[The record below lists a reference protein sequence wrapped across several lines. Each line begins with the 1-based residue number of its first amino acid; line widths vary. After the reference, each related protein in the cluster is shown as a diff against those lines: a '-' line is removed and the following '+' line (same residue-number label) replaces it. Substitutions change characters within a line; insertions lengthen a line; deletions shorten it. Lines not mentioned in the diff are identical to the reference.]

1 MPVSKGGGSKMVAD
15 RRTQIFIWVAWFV
28 IFPIGLWTAYKIS
41 PPTQFYHHFDFIV
54 TTGLSCIVALIPI
67 VVNQIPF
74 SVTQWLTLFVFLKYG
89 LFAEGILA
97 QIITFIV
104 LLRLRLPKEKRY
116 NFPLNSIMFMI
127 VSLVSGVIFY
137 IIGGEHVQA
146 GNLTINFVVPAGL
159 YMASYF
165 MINQILFTGAFS
177 LLYKTRKPLITK
189 AFLWEGLMHLI
200 AFPVGITLFFL
211 YDLVGVSSFLL
222 VGAPIICTQLILLKY
237 NTSKEINQYLQ
248 EAVETGHR
256 LTERLKSD
264 EVLNTFIDHLLN
276 MFPADYLY
284 IFDHMND
291 DRLQLVRCYENGE
304 FITRKFSSIKKG
316 EGIIGQVW
324 ATGQFAF
331 YRDKQQWKNINTE
344 GIPEE
349 VESVLVVPII
359 KNNAVSG
366 VLFLGTQNKV
376 NDYQKYHLMIL
387 DILCSY
393 LAVALENARHYE
405 KTKKE
410 SERDPLTKLYNAR
423 VCRRELRDAF
433 NRLRIGRIKYISLLM
448 LDIDYF
454 KSINDQYGHQ
464 SGNEILIQMSDLL
477 RKIVGNQGTLTRYG
491 GEEFIIILP
500 DVKKDE
506 AIQMGESIRQTIEN
520 YPFHMHDNLAD
531 ERKTI
536 STKITVSI
544 GVASAPADTDNAI
557 SLIRYADRALYLGAK
572 RVGRNKVAEYIG

>member
-1 MPVSKGGGSKMVAD
+1 MVAD
-15 RRTQIFIWVAWFV
+15 RRTQIFIWVAWLAV
-28 IFPIGLWTAYKIS
+28 FPIGLWTAYKIS
-41 PPTQFYHHFDFIV
+41 PPTQFYHHFDFLV

-137 IIGGEHVQA
+137 IFGGEHIQA
-146 GNLTINFVVPAGL
+146 ENLTINFVVLAGL
-159 YMASYF
+159 YMVSYF

-291 DRLQLVRCYENGE
+291 DRLQVVRCYENGE

-410 SERDPLTKLYNAR
+410 SERDPLTKQYNAR
-423 VCRRELRDAF
+423 VCRRKLRDAF
-433 NRLRIGRIKYISLLM
+433 NRLHIGKLKCISLLM

-500 DVKKDE
+500 DIKKDS

-520 YPFHMHDNLAD
+520 YPFHIHDNLTD
-531 ERKTI
+531 ERKTL
-536 STKITVSI
+536 SKKITVSI
-544 GVASAPADTDNAI
+544 GIASAPADTDNAI

-572 RVGRNKVAEYIG
+572 RVGRNKVAEYVG

>member
-1 MPVSKGGGSKMVAD
+1 MVAD

-89 LFAEGILA
+89 LFAEAILA

-137 IIGGEHVQA
+137 IFGGEHIQA
-146 GNLTINFVVPAGL
+146 ENLTINFVVLAGL
-159 YMASYF
+159 YMVSYF

-291 DRLQLVRCYENGE
+291 DRLQVVRCYENGE

-349 VESVLVVPII
+349 MESVLVVPII
-359 KNNAVSG
+359 KNNLVSG

-376 NDYQKYHLMIL
+376 DYQKYHLMIL

-433 NRLRIGRIKYISLLM
+433 NRLHIGKLKCISLLM

-500 DVKKDE
+500 DIKKDE

-520 YPFHMHDNLAD
+520 YPFHMHDNLTD
-531 ERKTI
+531 ERKTL
-536 STKITVSI
+536 SKKITVSI
-544 GVASAPADTDNAI
+544 GIASAPADTDDAI

>member
-1 MPVSKGGGSKMVAD
+1 MVVD
-15 RRTQIFIWVAWFV
+15 RRTQIFIWVAWLAV
-28 IFPIGLWTAYKIS
+28 FPIGLWTAYKIS
-41 PPTQFYHHFDFIV
+41 PPTHFYHHFDFLV

-146 GNLTINFVVPAGL
+146 GNLTINFVVLAGL

-200 AFPVGITLFFL
+200 AFPVGITLIFL

-222 VGAPIICTQLILLKY
+222 VGAPIISTQLILLKY

-349 VESVLVVPII
+349 MESVLVVPII

-423 VCRRELRDAF
+423 VCRRELRDGF
-433 NRLRIGRIKYISLLM
+433 NRLHTGKIKCISLLM

-477 RKIVGNQGTLTRYG
+477 REIVGNRGTLTRYG

-500 DVKKDE
+500 DVKKEE
-506 AIQMGESIRQTIEN
+506 AIQIGESIRQTIEN
-520 YPFHMHDNLAD
+520 FSFYMHDNLAD

-572 RVGRNKVAEYIG
+572 RVGRNRVAEYVG

>member
-1 MPVSKGGGSKMVAD
+1 MVVD
-15 RRTQIFIWVAWFV
+15 RRTQIFIWVAWLAV
-28 IFPIGLWTAYKIS
+28 FPIGLWTAYKIS
-41 PPTQFYHHFDFIV
+41 PPTHFYHHFDFLV

-146 GNLTINFVVPAGL
+146 GNLTINFVVLAGL

-200 AFPVGITLFFL
+200 AFPVGITLIFL

-222 VGAPIICTQLILLKY
+222 VGAPIISTQLILLKY

-349 VESVLVVPII
+349 MESVLVVPII

-423 VCRRELRDAF
+423 VCRRELRDGF
-433 NRLRIGRIKYISLLM
+433 NRLHTGKIKCISLLM

-477 RKIVGNQGTLTRYG
+477 REIVGNRGTLTRYG

-500 DVKKDE
+500 DVKKEE
-506 AIQMGESIRQTIEN
+506 AIQIGESIRQTIEN
-520 YPFHMHDNLAD
+520 FSFYMHDNLAD

-572 RVGRNKVAEYIG
+572 RVGRNKVAEYVG

>member
-1 MPVSKGGGSKMVAD
+1 MVLD
-15 RRTQIFIWVAWFV
+15 RRTQIFIWVAWFAV
-28 IFPIGLWTAYKIS
+28 FPIGLWTAYKIS
-41 PPTQFYHHFDFIV
+41 PPTHFYHHFDFLV

-74 SVTQWLTLFVFLKYG
+74 SVTQWLTIFVFLKYG
-89 LFAEGILA
+89 LFAEVILA

-127 VSLVSGVIFY
+127 VSLVSGAIFY
-137 IIGGEHVQA
+137 IFGGEHVQA
-146 GNLTINFVVPAGL
+146 GNLTINFVVLAGL

-165 MINQILFTGAFS
+165 IINQILFTGAFS
-177 LLYKTRKPLITK
+177 FLYKTRKPLITK
-189 AFLWEGLMHLI
+189 AFLWEGLIHLI

-222 VGAPIICTQLILLKY
+222 VGAPIISTQLILLKY

-248 EAVETGHR
+248 KAVETGHR
-256 LTERLKSD
+256 LTERLKFE

-284 IFDHMND
+284 IFDDMND
-291 DRLQLVRCYENGE
+291 DRLQVVRCYENGE

-349 VESVLVVPII
+349 MESVLVVPII
-359 KNNAVSG
+359 KNNLVSG

-376 NDYQKYHLMIL
+376 DYQKYHLMIL

-433 NRLRIGRIKYISLLM
+433 NRLHIGKLKCISLLM

-477 RKIVGNQGTLTRYG
+477 RKIVGNRGTLTRYG

-500 DVKKDE
+500 DIKKDE

-520 YPFHMHDNLAD
+520 YPFHMHDNLTD
-531 ERKTI
+531 ERKTL
-536 STKITVSI
+536 SKKITVSI
-544 GVASAPADTDNAI
+544 GIASAPADTDDAI

-572 RVGRNKVAEYIG
+572 RVGRNKVAEYVG

>member
-1 MPVSKGGGSKMVAD
+1 MVAD
-15 RRTQIFIWVAWFV
+15 RRTQIFIWVAWLV
-28 IFPIGLWTAYKIS
+28 IFPTGLWTAYKIS

-137 IIGGEHVQA
+137 IFGGEHIQA
-146 GNLTINFVVPAGL
+146 ENLTINFVVLAGL
-159 YMASYF
+159 YIASYF
-165 MINQILFTGAFS
+165 MINQILFTVTFS
-177 LLYKTRKPLITK
+177 LLYKTRKPLISK
-189 AFLWEGLMHLI
+189 AFLWEGLMNLI

-222 VGAPIICTQLILLKY
+222 VGAPIISTQLILLKY

-264 EVLNTFIDHLLN
+264 EVLDTFIEHLLN

-291 DRLQLVRCYENGE
+291 DRLQVVRCYENGV

-316 EGIIGQVW
+316 EGLIGQVW

-349 VESVLVVPII
+349 MESVLVVPII
-359 KNNAVSG
+359 KNNLVSG

-376 NDYQKYHLMIL
+376 DYQKYHLMIL

-423 VCRRELRDAF
+423 VCKRELRDAF
-433 NRLRIGRIKYISLLM
+433 KRLHIGKLKCISLLM

-500 DVKKDE
+500 DIKKDE

-520 YPFHMHDNLAD
+520 YPFHMHDNLTD
-531 ERKTI
+531 ERKTL
-536 STKITVSI
+536 SKKITVSI
-544 GVASAPADTDNAI
+544 GIASAPADTDDAI

-572 RVGRNKVAEYIG
+572 RVGRNKVAEYVG

>member
-1 MPVSKGGGSKMVAD
+1 MVAD
-15 RRTQIFIWVAWFV
+15 RRTQIFIWVAWLV
-28 IFPIGLWTAYKIS
+28 IFPTGLWTAYKIS

-104 LLRLRLPKEKRY
+104 LLRLRLPKEKLY

-137 IIGGEHVQA
+137 IFGGEHIQA
-146 GNLTINFVVPAGL
+146 ENLTINFVVLAGL
-159 YMASYF
+159 YIASYF
-165 MINQILFTGAFS
+165 MINQILFTVTFS
-177 LLYKTRKPLITK
+177 LLYKTRKPLISK
-189 AFLWEGLMHLI
+189 AFLWEGLMNLI

-222 VGAPIICTQLILLKY
+222 VGAPIISTQLILLKY

-264 EVLNTFIDHLLN
+264 EVLDTFIEHLLN

-291 DRLQLVRCYENGE
+291 DRLQVVRCYENGV

-316 EGIIGQVW
+316 EGLIGQVW

-349 VESVLVVPII
+349 MESVLVVPII
-359 KNNAVSG
+359 KNNLVSG

-376 NDYQKYHLMIL
+376 DYQKYHLMIL

-423 VCRRELRDAF
+423 VCKRELRDAF
-433 NRLRIGRIKYISLLM
+433 KRLHIGKLKCISLLM

-500 DVKKDE
+500 DIKKDE

-520 YPFHMHDNLAD
+520 YPFHMHDNLTD
-531 ERKTI
+531 ERKTL
-536 STKITVSI
+536 SKKITVSI
-544 GVASAPADTDNAI
+544 GIASAPADTDDAI

-572 RVGRNKVAEYIG
+572 RVGRNKVAEYVG

>member
-1 MPVSKGGGSKMVAD
+1 MVAD

-127 VSLVSGVIFY
+127 VSLVSSVIFY
-137 IIGGEHVQA
+137 IFGGEHIQA
-146 GNLTINFVVPAGL
+146 ENLTINFVVLAGL
-159 YMASYF
+159 YIASYF
-165 MINQILFTGAFS
+165 MINQILFTVTFS
-177 LLYKTRKPLITK
+177 LLYKTRKPLISK
-189 AFLWEGLMHLI
+189 AFLWEGLMNLI

-222 VGAPIICTQLILLKY
+222 VGAPIISTQLILLKY

-264 EVLNTFIDHLLN
+264 EVLDTFIEHLLN

-291 DRLQLVRCYENGE
+291 DRLQVVRCYENGV

-316 EGIIGQVW
+316 EGFIGQVW

-349 VESVLVVPII
+349 MESVLVVPII
-359 KNNAVSG
+359 KNNVVSG

-376 NDYQKYHLMIL
+376 DYQKYHLMIL

-433 NRLRIGRIKYISLLM
+433 NRLHIGKLKCISLLM

-500 DVKKDE
+500 DIKKDE

-520 YPFHMHDNLAD
+520 YPFHMHDNLTD
-531 ERKTI
+531 ERKTL
-536 STKITVSI
+536 SKKITVSI
-544 GVASAPADTDNAI
+544 GIASAPADTDDAI

-572 RVGRNKVAEYIG
+572 RVGRNKVAEYVG